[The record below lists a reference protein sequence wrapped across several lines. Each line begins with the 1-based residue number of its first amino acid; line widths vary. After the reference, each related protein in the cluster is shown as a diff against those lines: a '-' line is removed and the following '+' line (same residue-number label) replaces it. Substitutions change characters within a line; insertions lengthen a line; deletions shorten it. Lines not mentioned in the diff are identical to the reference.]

1 MPKVWDASLA
11 QMVEAPDQGINAS
24 GSEGYGQI
32 YGRSA
37 IQGPPEISNKPAS
50 QEELAVMEAMANA
63 ARQQAFKKMP
73 RVEPS
78 YDESAVSDSLP
89 MKDSKPSTY

>member
-1 MPKVWDASLA
+1 MPKHWDAAAGKLI
-11 QMVEAPDQGINAS
+11 EAPDQGPNAS
-24 GSEGYGQI
+24 GTEGYGQI
-32 YGRSA
+32 YERSSN
-37 IQGPPEISNKPAS
+37 QMPPEISNQPAS